1 MRYVQLTM
9 TERQEI
15 AKARTRPVSLR
26 DVAEAL
32 GRAPSTISREVRRN
46 GTGSFYEASVA
57 QSRARGRRPA
67 RPHRLDHTVLRKQV
81 RERLEQKWSPEQ
93 IAHALTG
100 DALRVSVQTL
110 YAFLRRQDSTW
121 TQHLRHQHRW
131 GAPGYRQP
139 GKYQRIRD
147 FKPIEQRPTI
157 VNRRGRVG
165 DWESDTICL
174 ADRNTGIA
182 THVDR
187 RTGYVVLALLPDR
200 SAASYNQATQAAFL
214 RHGKL
219 PAHTF
224 TVDHGMEFACF
235 KDLEQALNVAVYFA
249 HPHCAW
255 ERGCNENLNGL
266 LRQYFPKH
274 RDFATISEQEL
285 LRVEAELNA
294 RPRKRLGYRT
304 PADLMRLAVALQ
316 T

>member
-46 GTGSFYEASVA
+46 GRGSFYEASEA
-57 QSRARGRRPA
+57 QSRARARREV
-67 RPHRLDHTVLRKQV
+67 RVHRLDHPRIRQEV
-81 RERLEQKWSPEQ
+81 RVRLEQKWSPEQ
-93 IAHALTG
+93 IAHTLTKEG
-100 DALRVSVQTL
+100 LRVSVQTL
-110 YAFLRRQDSTW
+110 YTFLRRQDSTW
-121 TQHLRHQHRW
+121 TQSLRHQHRW
-131 GAPGYRQP
+131 GVPGYRQP
-139 GKYQRIRD
+139 GKYQRIRG
-147 FKPIEQRPTI
+147 FKPIEERPSI
-157 VNRRGRVG
+157 ANRRGRVG

-200 SAASYNQATQAAFL
+200 SAATYNQATQAAFL
-214 RHGKL
+214 RHGDL

-235 KDLEQALNVAVYFA
+235 KDLERALDVAVYFA
-249 HPHCAW
+249 HPHRAW

-274 RDFATISEQEL
+274 RDFDTISEHQL
-285 LRVEAELNA
+285 LRVEAQLNA
-294 RPRKRLGYRT
+294 RPRKRLAYRT
-304 PADLMRLAVALQ
+304 PADLMRRSVALQ

>member
-9 TERQEI
+9 TERQEM

-32 GRAPSTISREVRRN
+32 GEAPSTISREVRRN
-46 GTGSFYEASVA
+46 GRGSFYEAAEA
-57 QSRARGRRPA
+57 QRLSRARRPV
-67 RPHRLDHTVLRKQV
+67 RPHRLDHPVLRKQV

-93 IAHALTG
+93 IAHDLAG
-100 DALRVSVQTL
+100 KEVRVSVQTL
-110 YAFLRRQDSTW
+110 YTFLRSQDSTR
-121 TQHLRHQHRW
+121 TQALRHQHRW
-131 GAPGYRQP
+131 GTPGYRQP

-147 FKPIEQRPTI
+147 FKPIEERPAI
-157 VNRRGRVG
+157 VNRRGRAG

-200 SAASYNQATQAAFL
+200 SAFL
-214 RHGKL
+214 RHGEL

-235 KDLEQALNVAVYFA
+235 KDLEQVLNVAVYFA

-274 RDFATISEQEL
+274 RDFDTISEQEL
-285 LRVEAELNA
+285 LRVDAQLNA

-304 PADLMRLAVALQ
+304 PADLMRPAVALQ
-316 T
+316 I

>member
-1 MRYVQLTM
+1 MRYVQLSM

-32 GRAPSTISREVRRN
+32 GRAPSTISREIRRN
-46 GTGSFYEASVA
+46 GKGSFYEASEA
-57 QSRARGRRPA
+57 QRLARARRPV
-67 RPHRLDHTVLRKQV
+67 RPHRLDHPVLRKQV

-93 IAHALTG
+93 IAHDLAG
-100 DALRVSVQTL
+100 EEVRVSVQTL
-110 YAFLRRQDSTW
+110 YTFLRSQDSTW
-121 TQHLRHQHRW
+121 TQALRHQHRW
-131 GAPGYRQP
+131 GTPGYRQP
-139 GKYQRIRD
+139 GKYRRIRD
-147 FKPIEQRPTI
+147 FKPIEERPAI

-200 SAASYNQATQAAFL
+200 SAATYNQATQTAFL
-214 RHGKL
+214 RHGEL
-219 PAHTF
+219 PIHTF

-235 KDLEQALNVAVYFA
+235 KDLEQALGVAVYFA

-266 LRQYFPKH
+266 LRQYFPKR
-274 RDFATISEQEL
+274 RDFDTISEQEL
-285 LRVEAELNA
+285 LRVEAQLNA
-294 RPRKRLGYRT
+294 RPRKRLRYQT

>member
-26 DVAEAL
+26 DVAKAL

-46 GTGSFYEASVA
+46 GTGFFYEASVA
-57 QSRARGRRPA
+57 HRRARARRRT
-67 RPHRLDHTVLRKQV
+67 RPHRLDHPWFRQKV

-93 IAHALTG
+93 IANTLAG
-100 DALRVSVQTL
+100 EPGRVSVQTL
-110 YAFLRRQDSTW
+110 YTFLRGQDPTW
-121 TQHLRHQHRW
+121 TRHLRHQHRW

-147 FKPIEQRPTI
+147 FKPIEQRPAI

-182 THVDR
+182 THVER
-187 RTGYVVLALLPDR
+187 RTGYVVLALLPNR
-200 SAASYNQATQAAFL
+200 SAAAYNQATQAAFL
-214 RHGKL
+214 RHGDL

-235 KDLEQALNVAVYFA
+235 KDLEQALDVAVYFA
-249 HPHCAW
+249 HPHRAW

-274 RDFATISEQEL
+274 RDFGTISEQEL